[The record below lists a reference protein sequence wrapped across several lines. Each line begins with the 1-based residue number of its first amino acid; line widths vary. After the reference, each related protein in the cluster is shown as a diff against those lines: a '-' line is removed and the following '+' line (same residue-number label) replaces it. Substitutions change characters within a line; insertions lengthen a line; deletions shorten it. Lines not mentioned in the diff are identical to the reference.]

1 MRVMVVFLILTLEKI
16 MKARYIRVSTTGQNT
31 ARQEAK
37 QHSEEK
43 AFIDR
48 ISGAIPFNER
58 PAAKEIIN
66 AIQAKEISS
75 VSVSSIDRLGRN
87 MLDILQTI
95 QYFTDNGINLHID
108 NLGLDSLTKEG
119 KPNQVFGLITSVMA
133 SVSQMER
140 ETLRERQEEGIKAAK
155 ARGEYKGRVAG
166 TFETDEEVLTKYK
179 RLVRIIKQHPELS
192 LRKLAGVHNE
202 GLEKKDKVS
211 PNTVKKIIL
220 TIEKQKG

>member
-1 MRVMVVFLILTLEKI
+1 MVSILILEKI

-37 QHSEEK
+37 QHPEEK

-58 PAAKEIIN
+58 PAANELIN
-66 AIQAKEISS
+66 AIQGKEISS
-75 VSVSSIDRLGRN
+75 VAVSSIDRLGRN

-166 TFETDEEVLTKYK
+166 TVESDEEVLAKYK
-179 RLVRIIKQHPELS
+179 GAVKVIKQHPELS
-192 LRKLAGVHNE
+192 LRKLAA
-202 GLEKKDKVS
+202 LADVS
-211 PNTVKKIIL
+211 PNTVKKIKSL
-220 TIEKQKG
+220 L